1 MTESEPSALAGG
13 DNDKTKMR
21 IYGMHGKMS
30 EIKSRG
36 KAIGRMLIS
45 NINDKSQ
52 KSRIG
57 VKVGF

>member
-1 MTESEPSALAGG
+1 MIRQRKEKE
-13 DNDKTKMR
+13 KTKMR
-21 IYGMHGKMS
+21 INGMQGKMS